1 MGMCMRNVI
10 MGVGMNMF
18 YFEDRDGEIKEV
30 PVADISSIEKK
41 EVEIKVSGELV
52 KVYYIELALTTGTKA
67 NADFFLKYERDDVFS
82 ELLKLLPGN

>member
-1 MGMCMRNVI
+1 